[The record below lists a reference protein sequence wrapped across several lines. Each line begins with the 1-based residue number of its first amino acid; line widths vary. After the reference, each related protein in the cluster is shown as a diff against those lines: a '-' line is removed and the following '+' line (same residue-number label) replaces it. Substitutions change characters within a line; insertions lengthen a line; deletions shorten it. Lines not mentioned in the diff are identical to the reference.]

1 MCGLWGRL
9 MVVARGSLYPC
20 SQKTLIARWR
30 PPIQCSVWYFSTG
43 TSSLILEIKTMV
55 STLFIGMCSSSF
67 PAQNSKSETTG
78 IRRSLR
84 VSSTKVTINQGHHVL
99 ITCPG
104 DSNAGGEP
112 ACTLIPTLLNRLC
125 STKDYYGLHGASVR
139 CLDYIPARE
148 YALSSLYYLRLY
160 CWRIMHGEPSSYV
173 HV

>member
-9 MVVARGSLYPC
+9 MFVARVPLYPC

-30 PPIQCSVWYFSTG
+30 PPIRCFVWYFSTG
-43 TSSLILEIKTMV
+43 TLSPILEIKTMV

-67 PAQNSKSETTG
+67 PSQNSKSETTG

-99 ITCPG
+99 ITCQG

-112 ACTLIPTLLNRLC
+112 GCTLIPILLNITVFGDQRL
-125 STKDYYGLHGASVR
+125 LW
-139 CLDYIPARE
+139 
-148 YALSSLYYLRLY
+148 SSWRKRKMPRLY
-160 CWRIMHGEPSSYV
+160 TSA
-173 HV
+173 